1 MRKANE
7 IDDFDDEEEYSEE
20 EEEEDIDF
28 EHDNQD
34 HIQLISSTPS
44 TIINSIVS
52 TIPIITTTTTTSTSL
67 SSDQTATMDMKTVNE
82 KSSSSRLLARCL
94 CFFYSFSLLP
104 RYIHM

>member
-20 EEEEDIDF
+20 EDDIDF

-34 HIQLISSTPS
+34 HSQLHSPSS
-44 TIINSIVS
+44 TIINSIAS
-52 TIPIITTTTTTSTSL
+52 TIPITSTTTTSTSI
-67 SSDQTATMDMKTVNE
+67 SSETNIHQTATMKIKTVNE

-94 CFFYSFSLLP
+94 YFFYSFSLLP